1 MLLKLG
7 GFAGII
13 RNPTECDRSHGA
25 TSAAIDRAPRK
36 RRCCGHA
43 TLLVLGAPVGA
54 CNHRVGSLQVKAT
67 KRLATGSHGLRRIAV
82 SGIAFAIAAIILQV
96 RIPPAFSREI
106 GAERR
111 DRAPRLNGLSTYSG
125 GRGVPSRSEVKT
137 VREKAFRD
145 VIARSHLPALD
156 GLRAVAVF
164 TVVASHSNLPLRIP
178 GDLGVS
184 AFFVLSGFLITR
196 LLVRERER
204 TGEVSIRRFYIRRTM
219 RIFPAYYAFLLLS
232 YALDARAGQQ
242 WGNTLVANALTYTVN
257 YFNAFNHHPST
268 SVAHAWS
275 LAVEEQFYLLWP
287 LAFVILATRGRRALV
302 TGVGLAALGA
312 VAWRSWLFL
321 GAHVDPSYVYN
332 AFDTRLDNLAVGC
345 LLALAVDS
353 DRAVAAAETLAK
365 QPWFPIATLALL
377 LTSRLALPDSY
388 HYSIGFTVDALL
400 VATLIVQLL
409 QLYQTRLWCWLEW
422 PAIRYLGAIS
432 YPIYLYHQWGAS
444 VGRRLAGD
452 AHAFELAAGVMATIV
467 MATGSYYVIERPF
480 LKLKARYAPEMRRRK
495 SPTEDPAPSGVLA
508 AST

>member
-1 MLLKLG
+1 VRYDPTLSRREMTTLLKKD
-7 GFAGII
+7 F
-13 RNPTECDRSHGA
+13 
-25 TSAAIDRAPRK
+25 
-36 RRCCGHA
+36 
-43 TLLVLGAPVGA
+43 
-54 CNHRVGSLQVKAT
+54 
-67 KRLATGSHGLRRIAV
+67 
-82 SGIAFAIAAIILQV
+82 
-96 RIPPAFSREI
+96 
-106 GAERR
+106 
-111 DRAPRLNGLSTYSG
+111 
-125 GRGVPSRSEVKT
+125 RGV
-137 VREKAFRD
+137 
-145 VIARSHLPALD
+145 IAGSHLPALD

-204 TGEVSIRRFYIRRTM
+204 TGEVSIRRFYLRRTM

-232 YALDARAGQQ
+232 YALDARAGQL
-242 WGNTLVANALTYTVN
+242 WSNTLLANALTYTVN

-332 AFDTRLDNLAVGC
+332 AFDTRLDNLGVGC
-345 LLALAVDS
+345 LLALAVDY
-353 DRAVAAAETLAK
+353 DTVVATAGWVAK
-365 QPWFPIATLALL
+365 RSWFPILTVALL
-377 LTSRLALPDSY
+377 LTSRLAMPESY

-400 VATLIVQLL
+400 VAILIVQLL
-409 QLYQTRLWCWLEW
+409 QLYRTRLWSWLEW
-422 PAIRYLGAIS
+422 PTVRYLGAIS

-444 VGRRLAGD
+444 VGRRIAGD
-452 AHAFELAAGVMATIV
+452 AHAFEFAAGVMATIV
-467 MATGSYYVIERPF
+467 LASGSYYVIERPF
-480 LKLKARYAPEMRRRK
+480 LKLKARYAPETRANA
-495 SPTEDPAPSGVLA
+495 SPPEERTQTGVVFA
-508 AST
+508 ASR

>member
-1 MLLKLG
+1 MKALLKQ
-7 GFAGII
+7 
-13 RNPTECDRSHGA
+13 D
-25 TSAAIDRAPRK
+25 
-36 RRCCGHA
+36 
-43 TLLVLGAPVGA
+43 
-54 CNHRVGSLQVKAT
+54 
-67 KRLATGSHGLRRIAV
+67 
-82 SGIAFAIAAIILQV
+82 
-96 RIPPAFSREI
+96 
-106 GAERR
+106 
-111 DRAPRLNGLSTYSG
+111 
-125 GRGVPSRSEVKT
+125 
-137 VREKAFRD
+137 FRD
-145 VIARSHLPALD
+145 VTSGSHLPALD

-204 TGEVSIRRFYIRRTM
+204 TGEVSIRRFYLRRTM

-232 YALDARAGQQ
+232 YALDARAGQL
-242 WGNTLVANALTYTVN
+242 WSNTLLANALTYTVN

-287 LAFVILATRGRRALV
+287 LTFVILATRGRRALV
-302 TGVGLAALGA
+302 TGVSLAALGA

-345 LLALAVDS
+345 LLALAVDY
-353 DRAVAAAETLAK
+353 DTVVAAAGRVARRS
-365 QPWFPIATLALL
+365 WFPIVTLALL
-377 LTSRLALPDSY
+377 LTSRIALPESY

-409 QLYQTRLWCWLEW
+409 QLYRTRLWSWLEW
-422 PAIRYLGAIS
+422 PTVRYLGAIS

-444 VGRRLAGD
+444 VGRRVAGD
-452 AHAFELAAGVMATIV
+452 AHAFEFAAGVVATIV
-467 MATGSYYVIERPF
+467 LASGSYYVIERPF
-480 LKLKARYAPEMRRRK
+480 LRLKARYAPETRANA
-495 SPTEDPAPSGVLA
+495 SPPEERTQTAVVFA
-508 AST
+508 ASR